1 MASYGGA
8 SIFGTSLSMAT
19 AQTPREA
26 QINAFFGVN
35 GLECLDGGARG
46 RVTFARGLLV
56 GNSALELNLAENL
69 FRSYHDG
76 QGRIL
81 VDNIGNTWP
90 DVRMLAFNLRPAFR
104 SIFAVALLTAFCLS
118 QASQTAAQ
126 ESPPKAAASFS
137 PASTH
142 RARAAST

>member
-8 SIFGTSLSMAT
+8 SIFGTSLSMTT
-19 AQTPREA
+19 AQPPREA

-46 RVTFARGLLV
+46 RVTFARGLLI

-69 FRSYHDG
+69 FRSFHDG
-76 QGRIL
+76 QARIL

-90 DVRMLAFNLRPAFR
+90 DVRMLAFLPLGRVRQSPSGVFFRPY
-104 SIFAVALLTAFCLS
+104 VARFLHLS
-118 QASQTAAQ
+118 
-126 ESPPKAAASFS
+126 
-137 PASTH
+137 
-142 RARAAST
+142 

>member
-8 SIFGTSLSMAT
+8 SIFGTGLSMAT

-46 RVTFARGLLV
+46 RVTFARGLLI

-69 FRSYHDG
+69 FRSFHDG
-76 QGRIL
+76 QARML
-81 VDNIGNTWP
+81 VDNMGNTWP
-90 DVRMLAFNLRPAFR
+90 DVRMLAFLPVGRVRQSPSGVFFRPY
-104 SIFAVALLTAFCLS
+104 VARFLHLS
-118 QASQTAAQ
+118 
-126 ESPPKAAASFS
+126 
-137 PASTH
+137 
-142 RARAAST
+142 